1 MVNAATLSRAILTLC
16 SKIVGNVFEKIIF
29 CLPVYGFLQD
39 LVIIIVLFCRLF
51 CKHPHG
57 SFYNIN
63 PGKYFQWT
71 FLNVS
76 IFSFFCY

>member
-1 MVNAATLSRAILTLC
+1 MVNAAILSHAILTLC

-29 CLPVYGFLQD
+29 CLPMYGFLQD
-39 LVIIIVLFCRLF
+39 LVVIIIVLFCRL
-51 CKHPHG
+51 HPHG

-63 PGKYFQWT
+63 PGKYFQWS

-76 IFSFFCY
+76 IFSFFCN